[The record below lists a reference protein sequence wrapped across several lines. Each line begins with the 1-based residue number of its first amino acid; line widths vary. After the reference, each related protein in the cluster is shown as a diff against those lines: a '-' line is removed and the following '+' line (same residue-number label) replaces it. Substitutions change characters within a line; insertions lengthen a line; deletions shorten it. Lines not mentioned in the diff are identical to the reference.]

1 MNGDTSFSSIQWP
14 CLEAVAGWK
23 LPPVDKLLFH
33 LSRRTGG
40 QGRGGWARGVGDVCV
55 CVCAKLHRALASKW
69 VKGRWWCAS
78 IIFIAV
84 PSTTNQKSGARKA
97 DEQAEKEVEV

>member
-1 MNGDTSFSSIQWP
+1 LQDGSSLLLINYYSI
-14 CLEAVAGWK
+14 CLGE
-23 LPPVDKLLFH
+23 LED
-33 LSRRTGG
+33 REEEGG
-40 QGRGGWARGVGDVCV
+40 LEEWGMCV